1 MGHGLGRGAALRLG
15 AALALCACAPAPE
28 VGDPVPGG
36 ELPAGSW
43 AAIEAEI
50 IVPRCA
56 TAACHE
62 GDPPAF
68 FPQLDAGVA
77 RERLLEGSQQAPL
90 AMIQPGDPDASYL
103 VHRLRG
109 DAGSVGGVGT
119 PMPIGD
125 VLLDEA
131 EIQAIEG
138 WIRNGASND

>member
-1 MGHGLGRGAALRLG
+1 V
-15 AALALCACAPAPE
+15 LALCACAPAPD
-28 VGDPVPGG
+28 VGAVRPDSDLPPGN
-36 ELPAGSW
+36 W

-62 GDPPAF
+62 GEMPAA
-68 FPQLDAGVA
+68 FPRLDAGA
-77 RERLLEGSQQAPL
+77 GREALLELSQQAPL
-90 AMIQPGDPDASYL
+90 PLVTPGDPDASYL
-103 VHRLRG
+103 VHKLRDPSG
-109 DAGSVGGVGT
+109 VGGSGA

-138 WIRNGASND
+138 WIRNGAPND

>member
-15 AALALCACAPAPE
+15 AALALSACVPAPE
-28 VGDPVPGG
+28 VGSPRPAG
-36 ELPAGSW
+36 ELPAGTW
-43 AAIEAEI
+43 TAIEAEI

-68 FPQLDAGVA
+68 FPRLDAGVA
-77 RERLLEGSQQAPL
+77 REGLLEASQQAPL
-90 AMIQPGDPDASYL
+90 PMVEPGDPDASYL
-103 VHRLRG
+103 LHKLRG
-109 DAGSVGGVGT
+109 EAAGVGGVGT

-138 WIRNGASND
+138 WIRNGAPND